1 MIKFD
6 LDIIIGD
13 IASALDTTYVKVEKY
28 PYSKEYI
35 LPNVD
40 KEDLVAYGFVYKGLT
55 TSTLMPMYEYEN
67 LVAYFDYQQLH
78 IYQILD

>member
-13 IASALDTTYVKVEKY
+13 IASALDTTYEKVDKY
-28 PYSKEYI
+28 PFSKEYI

-40 KEDLVAYGFVYKGLT
+40 EADLEAYGFVYKGLT

>member
-1 MIKFD
+1 MVQFD
-6 LDIIIGD
+6 LDIIIED
-13 IASALDTTYVKVEKY
+13 IASALDTTYHKVEKY

-40 KEDLVAYGFVYKGLT
+40 KDDLINFGFKYKGLT
-55 TSTLMPMYEYEN
+55 TSTLLPLYEYEN

-78 IYQILD
+78 IYQILN